1 MTMTESVLERNSEIQ
16 ATPGSGDRLI
26 RKIRKYTNRKY
37 TSEDKIRIVLEGF
50 RKEISVADLCRRE
63 NVHAAI
69 YYKWMKDFMEAGKNR
84 LKGDFMREA
93 NSSEVKELRRE
104 NEKLKSVVGD
114 QALQNYLLK
123 KSVSD

>member
-1 MTMTESVLERNSEIQ
+1 MVDTVLEQEAETR

-93 NSSEVKELRRE
+93 NSSEVKGLRRE
-104 NEKLKSVVGD
+104 NEKLKAVVGD

-123 KSVSD
+123 KSVVD

>member
-1 MTMTESVLERNSEIQ
+1 MTESVLERNTEIQ

>member
-1 MTMTESVLERNSEIQ
+1 MIDSVLEQEAETK

-63 NVHAAI
+63 NVNAAI

-123 KSVSD
+123 KSVVD

>member
-1 MTMTESVLERNSEIQ
+1 MTESVLERNAEIQ